1 MATQRKGRRTVGPVA
16 PREVWI
22 VFVDH
27 SALGIWLTEGEAM
40 KAVNMR
46 RSHSLMEVAYTI
58 QGYRAIGGGK

>member
-1 MATQRKGRRTVGPVA
+1 MATAKRKSAGPVA

-27 SALGIWLTEGEAM
+27 SALGIWLTEGDAM

-46 RSHSLMEVAYTI
+46 RSASLLEVAYKI
-58 QGYRAIGGGK
+58 QGYRAIRRRGSR